1 MSSARPA
8 GLTGMTELAPG
19 TVSEQHVAEVT
30 ERYRRRADL
39 FEATVA
45 AVPDGDWSRP
55 SPCEEWDARDVVR
68 HIGDMQHVVLRPYGR
83 TPAPAPTVDDDPL
96 AAFRAARAE
105 VAAVLADPELAAR
118 ETQSPAGTM
127 PGVDLVDRVASADLV
142 LHRWDLARATGQDD
156 TIDPAELEAM
166 WPGLQQIPDVMRVP
180 GAFGPGV
187 VVFGPLVEVP
197 ADAPLQDRALG
208 LVGRDPAWTPDR

>member
-1 MSSARPA
+1 MTPESAPDDRH
-8 GLTGMTELAPG
+8 L
-19 TVSEQHVAEVT
+19 AEVA
-30 ERYRRRADL
+30 ERYRRRADT

-55 SPCEEWDARDVVR
+55 SPCAEWDARDVVR
-68 HIGDMQHVVLRPYGR
+68 HVVDMHHVALRPYDR
-83 TPAPAPTVDDDPL
+83 TPAAAPSVDDDPL

-105 VAAVLADPELAAR
+105 VEAILADPVLAAQQT
-118 ETQSPAGTM
+118 ESPAGTKA
-127 PGVDLVDRVASADLV
+127 GVDLVDQVPSADLV

-156 TIDPAELEAM
+156 TIDPEELEGM
-166 WPGLQQIPDVMRVP
+166 WPGLQQIPDVMRQP

-187 VVFGPLVEVP
+187 VVFGPEVAVP

-208 LVGRDPAWTPDR
+208 LVGRDPAWTPAR